1 MTGGE
6 EMEKEEIADIMKKLE
21 EHERRISKL
30 EGMPEKKSAGEEKK
44 LSVKEFI
51 LAKKPRNAVQKA
63 LVIGYYLEYLS
74 GQESFN
80 VKDLVEGFRL
90 AKEPSIKNMNDTVNM
105 NIKNGHM
112 MLAREKK
119 DKLTA
124 WIITNTGEKFVEE
137 GLKTEGK

>member
-1 MTGGE
+1 MGNEG
-6 EMEKEEIADIMKKLE
+6 IADLLQKLE
-21 EHERRISKL
+21 DHERRISKL

-44 LSVKEFI
+44 MSVKEFI
-51 LAKKPRNAVQKA
+51 LVKKPRNAVQKA

-80 VKDLVEGFRL
+80 VKDLGEGFRL
-90 AKEPSIKNMNDTVNM
+90 AKETSPKNMNDTVNM

-112 MLAREKK
+112 MLAREKR

-124 WIITNTGEKFVEE
+124 WIITNTGEKLVEE
-137 GLKTEGK
+137 GLKTESK